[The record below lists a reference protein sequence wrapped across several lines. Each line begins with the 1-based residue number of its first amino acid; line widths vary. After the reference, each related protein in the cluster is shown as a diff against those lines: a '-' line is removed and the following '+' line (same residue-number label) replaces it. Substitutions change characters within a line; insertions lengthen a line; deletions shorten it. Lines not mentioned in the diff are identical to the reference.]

1 MIPAFDH
8 AGQLPAGVHEAEWAE
23 VVERFGR
30 TKRRRTLLAGLGD
43 ALRLLRAAGC
53 NAVYLGGSF
62 VTAKPVPADF
72 DAAWVTA
79 DVDVNL
85 LDGVFF
91 DFSDGRAAQKARFGG
106 ELFPA
111 DFEEADTGRSFA
123 EFFQFSRE
131 DEPVGIVLI
140 INLQTV
146 P

>member
-1 MIPAFDH
+1 MR
-8 AGQLPAGVHEAEWAE
+8 VHP
-23 VVERFGR
+23 ERD
-30 TKRRRTLLAGLGD
+30 RRVL
-43 ALRLLRAAGC
+43 
-53 NAVYLGGSF
+53 
-62 VTAKPVPADF
+62 VTEL
-72 DAAWVTA
+72 TT
-79 DVDVNL
+79 DVDL
-85 LDGVFF
+85 LDEVFF